1 MNSLLGFT
9 YTLRH
14 KEFKANLQ
22 WITPRWKE
30 SYFSQTNRPI
40 FPRVLLFSLQSE
52 YGTPFPNL
60 NWRLLGNLRNSAASI
75 PGVER
80 IMLEELQ
87 TAVGSAK
94 SGKPPDLD
102 GFTVQYYKIL
112 LPALGLYLVKML
124 NILGDSASLHRD
136 SLKAI
141 ISVIPMD
148 GKDPM

>member
-1 MNSLLGFT
+1 
-9 YTLRH
+9 
-14 KEFKANLQ
+14 
-22 WITPRWKE
+22 
-30 SYFSQTNRPI
+30 
-40 FPRVLLFSLQSE
+40 
-52 YGTPFPNL
+52 
-60 NWRLLGNLRNSAASI
+60 
-75 PGVER
+75 
-80 IMLEELQ
+80 MLEELQ

-112 LPALGLYLVKML
+112 SPALGLYLVKML

-141 ISVIPMD
+141 ISVIPKD